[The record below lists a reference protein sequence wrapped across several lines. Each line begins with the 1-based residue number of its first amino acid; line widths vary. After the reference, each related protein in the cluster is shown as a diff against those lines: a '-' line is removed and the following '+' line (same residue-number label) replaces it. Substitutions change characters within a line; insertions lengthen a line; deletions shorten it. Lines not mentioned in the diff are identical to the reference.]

1 MYLMKRRQQLKMP
14 QDINGFFFFL
24 ARGISRTSSHT
35 EYLPFEDYKMPA
47 TLFPCPQI
55 LSSPFPSLFFFL
67 LLFFL
72 HFFSPVSFGK
82 VRGKKMLSY
91 LADFQREQVD
101 TVRDSGNEKS
111 SIVVIHVL
119 TTAIFTFVKILMP
132 DTRLLQ
138 CSQRELSDFGN

>member
-1 MYLMKRRQQLKMP
+1 
-14 QDINGFFFFL
+14 
-24 ARGISRTSSHT
+24 
-35 EYLPFEDYKMPA
+35 
-47 TLFPCPQI
+47 
-55 LSSPFPSLFFFL
+55 
-67 LLFFL
+67 
-72 HFFSPVSFGK
+72 
-82 VRGKKMLSY
+82 MLSY

-138 CSQRELSDFGN
+138 RSQHELSDFGN